1 MAEVMGLYIGIVASI
16 GTLLQLSKQVAGY
29 ITDTAGANQQKT
41 DLLKEVNATTALLD
55 DLESKMKSPGQHKPT
70 QSIGRLDEPLEL
82 LGTALKTLESKL
94 RPSHNPFIKVTK
106 RWVWHFQK
114 DELTEILSQ
123 VERSKSSLSIAL
135 HL

>member
-1 MAEVMGLYIGIVASI
+1 MAEAAVGLVASI

-29 ITDTAGANQQKT
+29 ITDTAGANKQKM

-55 DLESKMKSPGQHKPT
+55 DLESKIKSPGQHET
-70 QSIGRLDEPLEL
+70 TAGIGRLGEPLEL
-82 LGTALKTLESKL
+82 LGSTLKTLESKL
-94 RPSHNPFIKVTK
+94 RPAHNPFFKVTQ

-114 DELTEILSQ
+114 DELTEILSK